1 MRFNRMMECGQ
12 TRKIVIGAV
21 AAAAGAA
28 GAVAILKKSGLKQ
41 SASSAT
47 YRASSKSKTVHQS
60 GCRYYNTKTLTEAFK
75 SLKEAAGA
83 GYHACKV
90 GLP

>member
-1 MRFNRMMECGQ
+1 MGKK
-12 TRKIVIGAV
+12 RKIVIGAV

-28 GAVAILKKSGLKQ
+28 GAVAVLKKSGGLKK
-41 SASSAT
+41 SASSVS
-47 YRASSKSKTVHQS
+47 YRASNKSKTVHKS

-75 SLKEAAGA
+75 SLKEATGA

-90 GLP
+90 CLS